1 MEKLNPNSH
10 LTAKER
16 EKLSY
21 PSRILF
27 NQNRIEGSVLDF
39 GCGHGKDV
47 EELKGKGIDIS
58 GYDPHYQPN
67 FPTEKFDTIICHYV
81 LNVIQKQEQAK
92 VLYEISTLLKFGG
105 KAYFSVRRDIN
116 KPGYRTHFIHKV
128 KTYQTN
134 VVLPF
139 KTVFKNENV
148 EIYEYQQYC
157 FLNQNKPKV
166 SPFFE
171 KLEPKE
177 QVGEIASCFAF
188 RDKFPVSKG
197 HTLVVPKR
205 KVSDYF
211 ELSFKEQSACWFLV
225 NLVKAEL
232 QKTYNPNGFNVGI
245 NIEAVAGQTVPQCH
259 IHIIPR
265 YTGDVENPRGG
276 VRGVIPEKMSY

>member
-1 MEKLNPNSH
+1 MENLNPNSH

-21 PSRILF
+21 PSRILI
-27 NQNRIEGSVLDF
+27 NENLIEGKVLDF

-47 EELKGKGIDIS
+47 EELKGKGLDIK
-58 GYDPHYQPN
+58 GYDPHYQPDY
-67 FPTEKFDTIICHYV
+67 PTEKFDTILCHYV

-92 VLYEISTLLKFGG
+92 VLFEISRLLKFGG
-105 KAYFSVRRDIN
+105 KAYFSVRRDIK

-134 VVLPF
+134 VGLPF

-157 FLNQNKPKV
+157 FLNQNKPDV
-166 SPFFE
+166 SLFFE

-197 HTLVVPKR
+197 HSLVIPKR

-225 NLVKAEL
+225 NLVKEDL
-232 QKTYNPNGFNVGI
+232 IREYNPDGFNVGI
-245 NIEAVAGQTVPQCH
+245 NSGSTAGQTVSHAH
-259 IHIIPR
+259 IHVIPR
-265 YTGDVENPRGG
+265 YSGDVSNPRGG
-276 VRGVIPEKMSY
+276 VRGVIPENKEY

>member
-157 FLNQNKPKV
+157 FLNQNKPEV

-205 KVSDYF
+205 KVSNYF

-232 QKTYNPNGFNVGI
+232 QKTYNPDGFNVGI
-245 NIEAVAGQTVPQCH
+245 NINEDAGQTVPHAH

-265 YTGDVENPRGG
+265 YNGDVENPRGG

>member
-1 MEKLNPNSH
+1 MPENIYSH

-21 PSRILF
+21 PSRILL
-27 NQNRIEGSVLDF
+27 NENLIEGKVLDF

-47 EELKGKGIDIS
+47 EELKEKGIDIL

-67 FPTEKFDTIICHYV
+67 YPTEKFDTIICHYV

-92 VLYEISTLLKFGG
+92 VLYDVSRLLKFGG
-105 KAYFSVRRDIN
+105 KAYFSVRRDIK
-116 KPGYRTHFIHKV
+116 KPGFRTHFIHKV

-148 EIYEYQQYC
+148 EIYEYQHYC
-157 FLNQNKPKV
+157 FLNQNKSDI

-177 QVGEIASCFAF
+177 QVGEMASCFAF
-188 RDKFPVSKG
+188 RDKYPVSLG
-197 HTLVVPKR
+197 HTLVIPKR

-211 ELSFKEQSACWFLV
+211 ELTFKEQSACWFLV
-225 NLVKAEL
+225 NLVKEDL
-232 QKTYNPNGFNVGI
+232 QKTYTPDGFNIGI
-245 NIEAVAGQTVPQCH
+245 NSGTSAGQTIPHAH

-265 YTGDVENPRGG
+265 YKGDMENPRGG
-276 VRGVIPEKMSY
+276 VRGVIPNKMNY

>member
-21 PSRILF
+21 PSRILL

-205 KVSDYF
+205 KVSNYF

-232 QKTYNPNGFNVGI
+232 QKTYNPDGFNVGI
-245 NIEAVAGQTVPQCH
+245 NINEDAGQTVPHAH

-265 YTGDVENPRGG
+265 YNGDVENPRGG

>member
-1 MEKLNPNSH
+1 MSNYNLNSH
-10 LTAKER
+10 FTAKER

-21 PSRILF
+21 PSRILL
-27 NQNRIEGSVLDF
+27 NQNRIEGKVLDF

-157 FLNQNKPKV
+157 FLNQNKPEV

-205 KVSDYF
+205 KVSNYF

-232 QKTYNPNGFNVGI
+232 QKTYNPDGFNVGI
-245 NIEAVAGQTVPQCH
+245 NINEDAGQTVPHAH

-265 YTGDVENPRGG
+265 YNGDVENPRGG

>member
-1 MEKLNPNSH
+1 MTENIYSH

-21 PSRILF
+21 PSRILL
-27 NQNRIEGSVLDF
+27 NQNWIEGKVLDF

-47 EELKGKGIDIS
+47 EKLKEKGIDII
-58 GYDPHYQPN
+58 GYDPHYQPEY
-67 FPTEKFDTIICHYV
+67 PTEKFDTILCHYV
-81 LNVIQKQEQAK
+81 LNVIQKQEQAN
-92 VLYEISTLLKFGG
+92 VLFEVSRLLKFGG
-105 KAYFSVRRDIN
+105 KAYFSVRRDIKN
-116 KPGYRTHFIHKV
+116 PGFRTHFIHQV
-128 KTYQTN
+128 PTYQTN

-139 KTVFKNENV
+139 KTVFKNENL

-157 FLNQNKPKV
+157 FLNQNKPEV

-177 QVGEIASCFAF
+177 QIGELASCFAF
-188 RDKFPVSKG
+188 RDKYPVSEG
-197 HTLVVPKR
+197 HTLVIPKR

-225 NLVKAEL
+225 NLVKDEL
-232 QKTYNPNGFNVGI
+232 QKKYNPDGFNIGI
-245 NIEAVAGQTVPQCH
+245 NSGISAGQTVPHCH

-265 YTGDVENPRGG
+265 YSGDMKNPRGG
-276 VRGVIPEKMSY
+276 VRGVIPNMQKY

>member
-1 MEKLNPNSH
+1 MENLNPNNH

-16 EKLSY
+16 EKISY
-21 PSRILF
+21 PSRILL
-27 NQNRIEGSVLDF
+27 NQNWIEGKVLDF

-47 EELKGKGIDIS
+47 EELKEKGIDII
-58 GYDPHYQPN
+58 GYDPHYQPEY
-67 FPTEKFDTIICHYV
+67 PTVTFDTILCHYV

-92 VLYEISTLLKFGG
+92 VLYDVSRLLKFGG
-105 KAYFSVRRDIN
+105 KAYFSVRRDIK
-116 KPGYRTHFIHKV
+116 KPGFRTHFIHKV

-148 EIYEYQQYC
+148 EIYEYQHYC
-157 FLNQNKPKV
+157 FLNQNKSDI

-177 QVGEIASCFAF
+177 QVGEMASCFAF
-188 RDKFPVSKG
+188 RDKYPVSLG
-197 HTLVVPKR
+197 HTLVIPKR

-211 ELSFKEQSACWFLV
+211 ELTFKEQSACWFLV
-225 NLVKAEL
+225 NLVKEDL
-232 QKTYNPNGFNVGI
+232 QKTYTPDGFNIGI
-245 NIEAVAGQTVPQCH
+245 NSGTSAGQTIPHAH

-265 YTGDVENPRGG
+265 YKGDMENPRGG
-276 VRGVIPEKMSY
+276 VRGVIPNKMNY

>member
-21 PSRILF
+21 PSRILL
-27 NQNRIEGSVLDF
+27 NQNRIEGKVLDF

-157 FLNQNKPKV
+157 FLNQNKPEV

-205 KVSDYF
+205 KVSNYF

-232 QKTYNPNGFNVGI
+232 QKTYNPDGFNVGI
-245 NIEAVAGQTVPQCH
+245 NINEDAGQTVPHAH

-265 YTGDVENPRGG
+265 YNGDVENPRGG